1 MNIDGLYRCET
12 CNFDTKYSQNLH
24 AHFRSQKHLVN
35 TGSKI
40 EEFNDE
46 NIDETEEYGNTC
58 CQIFNRGLWGCNI
71 RKIFVKNQYTERKL
85 MSFENWCS
93 GELSKIGHHFI
104 K

>member
-24 AHFRSQKHLVN
+24 AHFRSQKHLIN

-46 NIDETEEYGNTC
+46 NIDETEEYGNMG
-58 CQIFNRGLWGCNI
+58 CQIFNGGLGGI
-71 RKIFVKNQYTERKL
+71 QY
-85 MSFENWCS
+85 
-93 GELSKIGHHFI
+93 
-104 K
+104 